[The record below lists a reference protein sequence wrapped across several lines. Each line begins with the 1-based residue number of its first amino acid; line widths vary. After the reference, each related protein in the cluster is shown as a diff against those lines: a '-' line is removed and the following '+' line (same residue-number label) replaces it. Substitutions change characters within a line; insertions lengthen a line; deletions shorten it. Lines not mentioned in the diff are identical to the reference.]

1 MSKKRTTYTTEFKT
15 KVVLELLKG
24 ERVISDIASEYNIT
38 PKNIQNWKAIFLANA
53 EIAMEP
59 SRAVKEYKEEI
70 EQLKAK
76 NDEYAKTLGRVTV
89 ERDWAVGKLKSLDL
103 LNKKSLIDIQA
114 QTLSLS
120 RQCDL
125 LSISR
130 SSLYYKP
137 TVDEKEITI
146 KGHIQK
152 IFEEIPTYGYLKVH
166 RQLLEDGYDI
176 SANTVHKYRK
186 DMSLRAILA
195 VKAPYVGVKAKE
207 NTIYPYK
214 LKDVKIDKVNKV
226 WSTDITYIKIK
237 GGFVYLAAVID
248 WYSKAILSYRVS
260 NTMDSDLVMSVLN
273 QAISIYGKPEIFNTD
288 QGSQYRSYI
297 HTSTLTK
304 QGIAISMNG
313 AGRSTDNICIERFW
327 RSAKCEKIYLNE
339 YDSLSK
345 LKGDI
350 KEYIEF
356 YNNKRFHEN
365 LDYKKPMEVYRDNIK
380 INNLVFNKNLNRL
393 LAKLI
398 LSLPQIHGQS

>member
-120 RQCDL
+120 RQCEL
-125 LSISR
+125 LRISR

-214 LKDVKIDKVNKV
+214 LKDLKIDKVNKV

-365 LDYKKPMEVYRDNIK
+365 LDYKKPMEVY
-380 INNLVFNKNLNRL
+380 NNLVLNKNSNIESV
-393 LAKLI
+393 A
-398 LSLPQIHGQS
+398 

>member
-1 MSKKRTTYTTEFKT
+1 
-15 KVVLELLKG
+15 
-24 ERVISDIASEYNIT
+24 
-38 PKNIQNWKAIFLANA
+38 
-53 EIAMEP
+53 MEP

-103 LNKKSLIDIQA
+103 LNKKSLIEA

-214 LKDVKIDKVNKV
+214 LKDLNIDKVNKV

-297 HTSTLTK
+297 HTNTLTK

-313 AGRSTDNICIERFW
+313 AGTANICIERFW

-380 INNLVFNKNLNRL
+380 INNLVFNKNLNIESV
-393 LAKLI
+393 A
-398 LSLPQIHGQS
+398 

>member
-1 MSKKRTTYTTEFKT
+1 
-15 KVVLELLKG
+15 
-24 ERVISDIASEYNIT
+24 
-38 PKNIQNWKAIFLANA
+38 
-53 EIAMEP
+53 MEP

-120 RQCDL
+120 RQCEL
-125 LSISR
+125 LRISR

-365 LDYKKPMEVYRDNIK
+365 LDYKKLGIQR
-380 INNLVFNKNLNRL
+380 
-393 LAKLI
+393 
-398 LSLPQIHGQS
+398 

>member
-89 ERDWAVGKLKSLDL
+89 ERDWLSGKLKSLDL

-297 HTSTLTK
+297 HTNTLTK

-365 LDYKKPMEVYRDNIK
+365 LDYKKPMEVY
-380 INNLVFNKNLNRL
+380 NNLVLNKNSNIESV
-393 LAKLI
+393 A
-398 LSLPQIHGQS
+398 

>member
-297 HTSTLTK
+297 HTNTLTK

-365 LDYKKPMEVYRDNIK
+365 LDYKKPMEVY
-380 INNLVFNKNLNRL
+380 NNLVLNKNSNIESV
-393 LAKLI
+393 A
-398 LSLPQIHGQS
+398 

>member
-120 RQCDL
+120 RQCEL
-125 LSISR
+125 LRISR

-297 HTSTLTK
+297 HTNTLTK

-365 LDYKKPMEVYRDNIK
+365 LDYKKPMEVY
-380 INNLVFNKNLNRL
+380 NNLVLNKNSNIESV
-393 LAKLI
+393 A
-398 LSLPQIHGQS
+398 